1 MHQVLHCTGV
11 WLLGCLPQEHR
22 KQNRDRNRLLM
33 TFVSRNPPPR
43 CYIKLFHCFF
53 LRSLLFFLHVYSTL
67 RLTSYCTHRMTPS
80 CQVGGTKVWLGC
92 GDRFVTKLLP
102 ETRWDVRFSVSMQS
116 GRHMH
121 RAVRMSQSL
130 GLAAVSLFPGATS
143 LNSSL
148 KRPSLACYNPLVA
161 ANPEQRAAVEAIVSG
176 VSRPAPVSILST
188 HLIRPICINFGK
200 GSHHIKKAD
209 YLWTLSAKLMSSF
222 VEYIVFLPTV
232 HCTL

>member
-1 MHQVLHCTGV
+1 MCVFEVLYCTSVCGGLCASGTALYWCV
-11 WLLGCLPQEHR
+11 ATRLFVAEAQEMQR
-22 KQNRDRNRLLM
+22 TEQAFN
-33 TFVSRNPPPR
+33 
-43 CYIKLFHCFF
+43 YICFQESDNLEAKF
-53 LRSLLFFLHVYSTL
+53 NFFTVFSFSPFYFFLHVYSTQ

-130 GLAAVSLFPGATS
+130 GLAAVSLFPGPTS

-188 HLIRPICINFGK
+188 HLIRPIFINLGK
-200 GSHHIKKAD
+200 G
-209 YLWTLSAKLMSSF
+209 
-222 VEYIVFLPTV
+222 
-232 HCTL
+232 